1 MEIRIE
7 LIEKAKR
14 MPTQKDA
21 DPQGCVVTLH
31 EMDGLRIEHYSYVQ
45 RFGKYITHW
54 GKIPELRKGRET
66 T

>member
-31 EMDGLRIEHYSYVQ
+31 EMDGAED
-45 RFGKYITHW
+45 
-54 GKIPELRKGRET
+54 
-66 T
+66 